1 VDRAVS
7 FFPCLFFYLFCILL
21 PFLLPYLHI
30 RVNSYSRIRDYS
42 MFIRRIGIDLGTANT
57 VVFVPGKGF
66 VVNEPTIVAL
76 GAPDNKVLAVGAEAK
91 SMIGRTPD
99 DIVAYK
105 PLKDGVIADYYI
117 TKAMLRYFIAKAI
130 GSWNIIKP
138 DVVVSVPAG
147 ITQNERRA
155 VTNATREAGAKEV
168 YIVREPI
175 LAALGADIPINSH
188 SGNMIINIGGGTSE
202 VAVVSLGSIVSW
214 SSVRIAGNKFDAAI
228 MEFIKKKFSVYIGE
242 QTAEQV
248 KIEVGSALPMKDKL
262 SMKVRGR
269 DVSSG
274 LPKDITVNSNEI
286 AEALNP
292 LLIDVAQN
300 VQTVFNNTPPELV
313 ADIMEKGIMISG
325 GGAQLR
331 NIDEFFKRMTG
342 VSCFIAEEPLFC
354 VAKGTGLILQHLDV
368 YKRTLLNKR

>member
-1 VDRAVS
+1 MTNK
-7 FFPCLFFYLFCILL
+7 I
-21 PFLLPYLHI
+21 
-30 RVNSYSRIRDYS
+30 

-57 VVFVPGKGF
+57 IVFVPGKGF

-76 GAPDNKVLAVGAEAK
+76 GQPDNKVLAVGQEAK
-91 SMIGRTPD
+91 NMIGRTPD

>member
-1 VDRAVS
+1 
-7 FFPCLFFYLFCILL
+7 
-21 PFLLPYLHI
+21 
-30 RVNSYSRIRDYS
+30 

-57 VVFVPGKGF
+57 IVLVPGKGF

-76 GAPDNKVLAVGAEAK
+76 GQPDNQVLAVGAEAK
-91 SMIGRTPD
+91 NMIGRTPQ

-117 TKAMLRYFIAKAI
+117 TKAMLKYFIAKAV
-130 GSWNIIKP
+130 GPWNIIKP
-138 DVVVSVPAG
+138 DVVISVPAG

-155 VTNATREAGAKEV
+155 VTNAAREAGAKEV
-168 YIVREPI
+168 YVVREPI

-188 SGNMIINIGGGTSE
+188 TGNMIINIGGGTSE

-214 SSVRIAGNKFDAAI
+214 ASVRIAGNKFDQAI
-228 MEFIKKKFSVYIGE
+228 MEFIKKKFAVYIGE

-300 VQTVFNNTPPELV
+300 VQTVFNSTPPELV
-313 ADIMEKGIMISG
+313 ADIMEKGILISG
-325 GGAQLR
+325 GGGQLR

-342 VSCFIAEEPLFC
+342 VSCYVAEEPLFC
-354 VAKGTGLILQHLDV
+354 VAKGSGLILEHLDV